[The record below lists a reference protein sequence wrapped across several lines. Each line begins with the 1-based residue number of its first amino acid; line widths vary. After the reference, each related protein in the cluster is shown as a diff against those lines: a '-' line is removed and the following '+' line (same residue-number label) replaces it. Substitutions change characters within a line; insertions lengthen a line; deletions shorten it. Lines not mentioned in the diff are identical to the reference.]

1 MLFNSFIFLF
11 FLAAVVPIYYLLPH
25 RYRNAFLLVC
35 SYFFYAYWDW
45 RFLSLIWIST
55 AVDFTIG
62 KKMYG
67 TRGTSKRKRLLAV
80 SIIANLGLLGF
91 FKYFN
96 FFTESFNQFIG
107 ALGFRPL
114 DSLHLNIILPIGI
127 SFYTFQTLS
136 YTIDIYREKLKP
148 EDSPINFALFVAF
161 FPQLVAG
168 PIERA
173 VNLLPQIQSKIKFS
187 KEKFREGV
195 VLISV
200 GMFKK
205 IVLGDTCGHI
215 VDHIFAQ
222 PQYYSSLE
230 MLMALLLFSVQIYN
244 DFSGYSHIAR
254 GTAKLLGF
262 ELMINFQQPYLATS
276 IGDFWKR
283 WHISLS
289 SWFMDYLYLPVAYS
303 LSRRIKTRTLLG
315 FKAETWAYVVGTL
328 ITMMLCGLWHG
339 AGWTFFIWGLMH
351 GLYMTLSFATRKLRA
366 KVRKSLKIKK
376 NAPVP
381 DVFRILAV
389 FVMVNFAWIFFRAD
403 SFGTAF
409 YFIKSFLNW
418 SPGGDTTAI
427 LGIIATYFL
436 ATVVID
442 LFERYTGSHTFLL
455 RLTPPYRYGII
466 MAGWFLTLLYLYG
479 SEPMPF
485 VYFQF

>member
-11 FLAAVVPIYYLLPH
+11 FLAAVVPTYYLLPH
-25 RYRNAFLLVC
+25 RYRNTFLLVC

-55 AVDFTIG
+55 AVDYTIG
-62 KKMYG
+62 KKIYN
-67 TRGTSKRKRLLAV
+67 TPEKKKKKQYLAV
-80 SIIANLGLLGF
+80 SIVSNLGLLGF

-96 FFTESFNQFIG
+96 FFTDSFNEFIG
-107 ALGFRPL
+107 VLGFRPL

-148 EDSPINFALFVAF
+148 TDSVINFALFVAF

-173 VNLLPQIQSKIKFS
+173 VNLLPQIQSKLKFS
-187 KEKFREGV
+187 KEKFREGI

-205 IVLGDTCGHI
+205 IMLGDTCGRI
-215 VDHIFAQ
+215 VDHVFAQ
-222 PQYYSSLE
+222 PHYYSSQELI
-230 MLMALLLFSVQIYN
+230 MALLLFSVQIYN

-262 ELMINFQQPYLATS
+262 ELMVNFEQPYLATS

-289 SWFMDYLYLPVAYS
+289 SWFMDYLYLPIAYS
-303 LSRRIKTRTLLG
+303 ISRRIKTRTLLG
-315 FKAETWAYVVGTL
+315 LKAETWAYVVGIL
-328 ITMMLCGLWHG
+328 STMMLCGLWHG
-339 AGWTFFIWGLMH
+339 AGWTFFIWGLIH
-351 GLYMTLSFATRKLRA
+351 GLYMTLSFATRSLRA
-366 KVRKSLKIKK
+366 KMRKKLNIKK
-376 NAPVP
+376 KAPVSNI
-381 DVFRILAV
+381 FRILAV
-389 FVMVNFAWIFFRAD
+389 FGMVNVAWIFFRAE

-409 YFIKSFLNW
+409 YFIKNIFTW
-418 SPGGDTTAI
+418 SPGGETLVI
-427 LGIIATYFL
+427 LGIIVTYFA
-436 ATVVID
+436 ATAAID
-442 LFERYTGSHTFLL
+442 LFERYTGDHAFLI

-466 MAGWFLTLLYLYG
+466 AASWFLTLIYLFG